1 VATLRLKTEN
11 PTHDHPSMIDSMCWA
26 KFGDAGGPPG
36 TPLRSPMDPTRAIAS
51 EPRSP
56 AVSLSRPIPCAEPW

>member
-26 KFGDAGGPPG
+26 KFGDAGGPPRG
-36 TPLRSPMDPTRAIAS
+36 RRCARLWIRRG
-51 EPRSP
+51 
-56 AVSLSRPIPCAEPW
+56 LSQV

>member
-26 KFGDAGGPPG
+26 KFGDAGGLAYG
-36 TPLRSPMDPTRAIAS
+36 SDEGYRK
-51 EPRSP
+51 
-56 AVSLSRPIPCAEPW
+56 

>member
-26 KFGDAGGPPG
+26 KFGDAGGLPG
-36 TPLRSPMDPTRAIAS
+36 DAAALAYGSDEGYRK
-51 EPRSP
+51 
-56 AVSLSRPIPCAEPW
+56 